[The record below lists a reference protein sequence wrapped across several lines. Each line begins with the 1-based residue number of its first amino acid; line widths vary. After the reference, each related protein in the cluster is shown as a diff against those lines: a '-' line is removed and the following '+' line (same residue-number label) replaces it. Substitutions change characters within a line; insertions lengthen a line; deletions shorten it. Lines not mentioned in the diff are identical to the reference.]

1 MSVAGSTLTIVLTNT
16 TSADAGDG
24 GAGNLLAGL
33 GFNLP
38 TGATI
43 GSGTVSMAGSIA
55 LGFTAPGDNDISD
68 EWGYRNGIP
77 TQGHFDPIGSGDGP
91 ATLTVNTVISSQK
104 TDAPNQFS
112 GTNNLKGPGFGLA
125 SPLAAVGGQDA
136 IQDHVT
142 ITLNLSGTVPGD
154 LIDQI
159 DSNSVILAFGSP
171 ALSTIPEP
179 TTLLLAILAMPFLG
193 VRKSLEN

>member
-1 MSVAGSTLTIVLTNT
+1 M
-16 TSADAGDG
+16 
-24 GAGNLLAGL
+24 
-33 GFNLP
+33 P
-38 TGATI
+38 TGVTI

-68 EWGYRNGIP
+68 EWGYRNSMP

-125 SPLAAVGGQDA
+125 SPLAAVGRQDA
-136 IQDHVT
+136 IQDHIT

-154 LIDQI
+154 LIDPGLRI
-159 DSNSVILAFGSP
+159 SSPLDDS
-171 ALSTIPEP
+171 
-179 TTLLLAILAMPFLG
+179 
-193 VRKSLEN
+193 

>member
-1 MSVAGSTLTIVLTNT
+1 M
-16 TSADAGDG
+16 
-24 GAGNLLAGL
+24 
-33 GFNLP
+33 
-38 TGATI
+38 
-43 GSGTVSMAGSIA
+43 
-55 LGFTAPGDNDISD
+55 
-68 EWGYRNGIP
+68 
-77 TQGHFDPIGSGDGP
+77 
-91 ATLTVNTVISSQK
+91 
-104 TDAPNQFS
+104 
-112 GTNNLKGPGFGLA
+112 
-125 SPLAAVGGQDA
+125 GGQDA